1 MLLLVRIASIR
12 PRHLETIDT
21 VADAVPSIRV
31 ECQIDT
37 PVGSVLGAG
46 RDVLLRQPA
55 RCEHVPEFF
64 KLVWVVSVRE
74 WELPRLCPCE
84 SCLAHGCCRF
94 HDALDHSAWHWLRSG
109 KDGEKLSPATRHWQ
123 QGDRTPARDHVA
135 TA

>member
-37 PVGSVLGAG
+37 PSGSVLGAR

-55 RCEHVPEFF
+55 RCEHVPEFC
-64 KLVWVVSVRE
+64 KLVWVVSVCE
-74 WELPRLCPCE
+74 WELRA
-84 SCLAHGCCRF
+84 SAHVK
-94 HDALDHSAWHWLRSG
+94 AAWHAAAAASMTRWTTRRGTGCDPARMGSVG
-109 KDGEKLSPATRHWQ
+109 DVGDGES
-123 QGDRTPARDHVA
+123 
-135 TA
+135 

>member
-1 MLLLVRIASIR
+1 MQADVRAVDPDNKECHAMLLLVRIASIR

-37 PVGSVLGAG
+37 PSGSVLGAR

-74 WELPRLCPCE
+74 CML
-84 SCLAHGCCRF
+84 
-94 HDALDHSAWHWLRSG
+94 DAVRRID
-109 KDGEKLSPATRHWQ
+109 
-123 QGDRTPARDHVA
+123 
-135 TA
+135 